1 LIRNADFDWAFRPA
15 RQLACGD
22 RQGGRTQMAR
32 SAQSSIALGNLR
44 AVTIVIVLAFHSVL
58 AYLASLPKV
67 SHPFGEPPYRW
78 QAIPIIDSER
88 FFGFDL
94 FCAWQDVSL
103 MSLMFFLSGL
113 FVPSSL
119 ARKGAA
125 TFMSDRLFR
134 IGLPLVLVVM
144 FLMPV
149 TYYPTYSVTAA
160 NPSVSAYWQQLTAL
174 PFWPCGPQWFLWQL
188 VGLNIAA
195 AVLHRIV
202 PTWSES
208 LGRMA
213 ACGRSHPI
221 RVFAVLAGFSAL
233 AYVPLALVYSPW
245 EWLSYGPFSLQL
257 SRSLHYLVYFFA
269 GCAVGAYGLDRGLLA
284 RDGVLIRQW
293 PAWLA
298 ASIVGFVLWAL
309 PTSQMIDDTQ
319 SQLAVQIAASFCFV
333 MACAAGCFVL
343 LALCLRFAAER
354 TRILDSL
361 SVNAY
366 SMYLLHYIFV
376 VWLQFALL
384 PASLPAIGKAAI
396 VFGGTL
402 ALSWSAAV
410 AFGNVAWDSHLT
422 QAKRWLRTIIG
433 GAAPANLVKQDD
445 LPG

>member
-1 LIRNADFDWAFRPA
+1 
-15 RQLACGD
+15 
-22 RQGGRTQMAR
+22 M
-32 SAQSSIALGNLR
+32 AQSSVALGNLR
-44 AVTIVIVLAFHSVL
+44 AITIVIVLAFHSVL

-67 SHPFGEPPYRW
+67 SRAFGEKPYSW
-78 QAIPIIDSER
+78 QAIPIVDSER

-160 NPSVSAYWQQLTAL
+160 NPSVSGYWQQLTAL

-188 VGLNIAA
+188 VGLNILA
-195 AVLHRIV
+195 AVLHRFV

-208 LGRMA
+208 LGRLA
-213 ACGRSHPI
+213 AVGGAQPI
-221 RVFAVLAGFSAL
+221 RLFAALAGFSAL
-233 AYVPLALVYSPW
+233 VYVPMALIYSPW
-245 EWLSYGPFSLQL
+245 EWLSYGPFSFQL

-269 GCAVGAYGLDRGLLA
+269 GCAVGAYGLGRGLLA
-284 RDGVLIRQW
+284 RNGALARQW
-293 PAWLA
+293 PTWLA
-298 ASIVGFVLWAL
+298 VSVAGFVLWAL
-309 PTSQMIDDTQ
+309 PTSQMIGDAQ
-319 SQLAVQIAASFCFV
+319 ASLEVQIAASLGFV
-333 MACAAGCFVL
+333 LACASGCFAL
-343 LALCLRFAAER
+343 LASCLRFAAER

-402 ALSWSAAV
+402 ALSWSAA
-410 AFGNVAWDSHLT
+410 AALGNVAWDSHLI
-422 QAKRWLRTIIG
+422 QAKRWLRAIVG

>member
-1 LIRNADFDWAFRPA
+1 MSR
-15 RQLACGD
+15 
-22 RQGGRTQMAR
+22 
-32 SAQSSIALGNLR
+32 SSIALSNLR
-44 AVTIVIVLAFHSVL
+44 AVVIVIVLAFHSVL
-58 AYLASLPKV
+58 AYLASLPAV
-67 SHPFGEPPYRW
+67 SNRFDQVPYRW
-78 QAIPIIDSER
+78 QAIPIVDGQR

-119 ARKGAA
+119 ARKGSV

-149 TYYPTYSVTAA
+149 TYYPSYVVTAVD
-160 NPSVSAYWQQLTAL
+160 PSVSAYWQHLTAL

-188 VGLNIAA
+188 LSLNAVAA
-195 AVLHRIV
+195 GLHRFA
-202 PTWSES
+202 PGWSGS
-208 LGRMA
+208 LGRLA
-213 ACGRSHPI
+213 ASGRTHPV
-221 RVFAVLAGFSAL
+221 RFFAALASLSAL
-233 AYVPLALVYSPW
+233 AYLPLALAYSPW
-245 EWLSYGPFSLQL
+245 EWVSYGPFSFQL

-284 RDGVLIRQW
+284 SDGALTRRW

-298 ASIVGFVLWAL
+298 ASVAGFVLWAL
-309 PTSQMIDDTQ
+309 PTSLMVHGGEP
-319 SQLAVQIAASFCFV
+319 SLLVQIAAGIGFV
-333 MACAAGCFVL
+333 VACAAGCFVL
-343 LALCLRFAAER
+343 LALCLRFAPER

-384 PASLPAIGKAAI
+384 PVALFATGKAAI
-396 VFGGTL
+396 VFGCTM

-410 AFGNVAWDSHLT
+410 AFGNVAWDNHLA
-422 QAKRWLRTIIG
+422 QAKRWLRASF
-433 GAAPANLVKQDD
+433 GAPTPANLVKQDD

>member
-1 LIRNADFDWAFRPA
+1 M
-15 RQLACGD
+15 GD
-22 RQGGRTQMAR
+22 RTQMSR
-32 SAQSSIALGNLR
+32 SPQSSVALGNLR

-67 SHPFGEPPYRW
+67 SHPFGEQPYRW

-134 IGLPLVLVVM
+134 IGLPLVLVVLV
-144 FLMPV
+144 LMPV
-149 TYYPTYSVTAA
+149 TYYPSYSVTAA

-188 VGLNIAA
+188 VGLNILA
-195 AVLHRIV
+195 AVLHRFV
-202 PTWSES
+202 PAWRES
-208 LGRMA
+208 LGRVA
-213 ACGRSHPI
+213 ACGAQPI
-221 RVFAVLAGFSAL
+221 RLYAALAFFSAL
-233 AYVPLALVYSPW
+233 TYVPMALVYSPW
-245 EWLSYGPFSLQL
+245 EWLSFGPFSFQL

-269 GCAVGAYGLDRGLLA
+269 GCAVGAHGLDRGLLA
-284 RDGVLIRQW
+284 RDGALARQW

-298 ASIVGFVLWAL
+298 ASVAGFVLWAL
-309 PTSQMIDDTQ
+309 PTSQTIGDEQ
-319 SQLAVQIAASFCFV
+319 APLAMQIAACLGFAL
-333 MACAAGCFVL
+333 ACAAGCFVL

-366 SMYLLHYIFV
+366 SMYLLHYIFI

-396 VFGGTL
+396 VFTGTL

-410 AFGNVAWDSHLT
+410 ALGNVAWDSHLT
-422 QAKRWLRTIIG
+422 QAARWLRAIVG